1 MHLGHHAWKRLLFI
15 TILHCCCLF
24 ASENN
29 LNENRLLS
37 FRGSR
42 ERHLKVLIIVCIPT
56 YILIIIVTWMIDML
70 YKTKCEPW
78 KIRRESHKINHWTI
92 TLYHKVIFV
101 SLNKHNHDNNRF
113 FESIKLMY
121 VQLRPCISTY
131 KKLKLR

>member
-15 TILHCCCLF
+15 TILHCCYLF

-37 FRGSR
+37 FRVSR
-42 ERHLKVLIIVCIPT
+42 ERRLKVLIIVYIPA
-56 YILIIIVTWMIDML
+56 YILIIIVTWMIDM
-70 YKTKCEPW
+70 YKTNCESW
-78 KIRRESHKINHWTI
+78 KIRLESRKSNHWTI
-92 TLYHKVIFV
+92 TFYHKVIFV

-121 VQLRPCISTY
+121 VKLRPYTSTY